1 MGTITMGVDL
11 AKQVFSVAELDAGGR
26 VRQRRDLKREA
37 FAAWLVQL
45 PPGTVV
51 AMKACSGAH
60 HWARRCLGH
69 GLVPRLMA
77 AQFVKPFRKSQANK
91 NDRNDAEAIATAARQ
106 GNMRFVTV
114 KSVEQQARL
123 SWHREGLAI
132 SNRLRGLLA
141 EFGVVVAR
149 SDHALRRA
157 LGDDAVRARLP
168 AMLHGLLDDLQ
179 QHWQAVRNRIAACD
193 ATIAAHARADVRSR
207 RAQQITGVGPLTADA
222 LVATIGDGREFAQ
235 GRQFSAW
242 LGLTP
247 VQHSSGGRQRLG
259 QVSCRG
265 DSYLR
270 TLLIQGARSS
280 LQRAKATAADKA
292 SPEQIWIRDLASRLP
307 FGKVLVAIANKHAR
321 QLWAMLARDEDYDA
335 DAWLRHPMVQ
345 RPASSKEQ
353 AAIA

>member
-1 MGTITMGVDL
+1 
-11 AKQVFSVAELDAGGR
+11 
-26 VRQRRDLKREA
+26 
-37 FAAWLVQL
+37 
-45 PPGTVV
+45 
-51 AMKACSGAH
+51 
-60 HWARRCLGH
+60 
-69 GLVPRLMA
+69 
-77 AQFVKPFRKSQANK
+77 
-91 NDRNDAEAIATAARQ
+91 
-106 GNMRFVTV
+106 
-114 KSVEQQARL
+114 
-123 SWHREGLAI
+123 

-168 AMLHGLLDDLQ
+168 AMLHGLLDDLH
-179 QHWQAVRNRIAACD
+179 QHWQAVRERMAACD

-259 QVSCRG
+259 QISCRG

-280 LQRAKATAADKA
+280 LQRAKAIAADRA

-345 RPASSKEQ
+345 RPASGRRKCADAGADSTSTQRSTPERTGSKRSDRPGESLTNKVAPPHDTADPRAWANPMNERGLRVRFLPWSGSAPPIQ
-353 AAIA
+353 QDRLRKCGLATLRSPSLWRVASSKATNRQQQMPEAQGKSIMHSGLTGSSLRHC